1 MHTLTIQADEALI
14 SQIVAISKAL
24 ANTTNQ
30 RLIIEDSYADELD
43 LADEAEQGK
52 GLVDEAKER
61 KNLEAIKAEILSD
74 VEAIRRK
81 ELETYPLETL
91 KAEMEKW

>member
-52 GLVDEAKER
+52 GLVDEVKER